1 MNKVGINPL
10 TDYGFTV
17 GGGLSPVV
25 STFSVVV
32 LVALSGVVSIFCLT
46 VVLLPPPGVVTV
58 VSVFLSV
65 VAFDSQPM
73 VAAPKMQATGKIKK
87 VFMANSPVNQI
98 GGERAK
104 PPLHNDIPTL
114 QLICLTLPI
123 SSEFS
128 ENRLDCR

>member
-1 MNKVGINPL
+1 MNNAGINFP
-10 TDYGFTV
+10 TDYGFAV

-58 VSVFLSV
+58 VSVFFSV
-65 VAFDSQPM
+65 VDFDSQPM

-98 GGERAK
+98 GG
-104 PPLHNDIPTL
+104 
-114 QLICLTLPI
+114 
-123 SSEFS
+123 
-128 ENRLDCR
+128 